1 MSARIVELSRV
12 VAARAALHQDDVSLP
27 EPSAQQ
33 FQFWAGASGERYVH
47 SVFSLIGCPEL
58 PNAVYVLLR
67 TDSYGRRKVLRIGR
81 TEHDAPSLNLAEVRH
96 RGAKLGANEVHV
108 HLLADSQYRRREIE
122 TDLRLAHFQELSA
135 ENLSCVRH

>member
-12 VAARAALHQDDVSLP
+12 AAARAGQDVSLP

-58 PNAVYVLLR
+58 PKAV
-67 TDSYGRRKVLRIGR
+67 
-81 TEHDAPSLNLAEVRH
+81 
-96 RGAKLGANEVHV
+96 
-108 HLLADSQYRRREIE
+108 
-122 TDLRLAHFQELSA
+122 
-135 ENLSCVRH
+135 